1 MVLNGR
7 KNLMVTSLLRVI
19 VVLGLAGPL
28 LLAGIMATGPEEE
41 GKAVFLKRCK
51 MCHGADG
58 KGNPA
63 IARMLKVEFKAL
75 DSEYV
80 QSKSDAD
87 IKEIITKGTGKMA
100 AVRGATDPEI
110 ESVIAYVRSLAKKE

>member
-1 MVLNGR
+1 MVR
-7 KNLMVTSLLRVI
+7 SLLRVI

-28 LLAGIMATGPEEE
+28 LIAGIIATGSEDE

-80 QSKSDAD
+80 QAKSDAE
-87 IKEIITKGTGKMA
+87 IKEAITKGTGKMA

-110 ESVIAYVRSLAKKE
+110 VSVIAYIRSLAKKE

>member
-1 MVLNGR
+1 MIR
-7 KNLMVTSLLRVI
+7 SLLRVI
-19 VVLGLAGPL
+19 LVLGLAGPL
-28 LLAGIMATGPEEE
+28 LFALIMAAGSAEE

-75 DSEYV
+75 DSDYV
-80 QSKSDAD
+80 QAKSDA
-87 IKEIITKGTGKMA
+87 KFKKTITKGTGKMA

-110 ESVIAYVRSLAKKE
+110 VSVIAYI

>member
-1 MVLNGR
+1 MNGR
-7 KNLMVTSLLRVI
+7 NNLMVRSLLRVI
-19 VVLGLAGPL
+19 LVLVLASPL
-28 LLAGIMATGPEEE
+28 WIAGITASGSEEE
-41 GKAVFLKRCK
+41 GKAVYLKRCK

-80 QSKSDAD
+80 QSKKDVEF
-87 IKEIITKGTGKMA
+87 KEIITKGTGKMA
-100 AVRGATDPEI
+100 AVRGTTDSEI